1 MTKDSEKEHLKNY
14 LYVCPPTKFLTGTSI
29 FIINLSCLDSKILSV
44 QITTEI
50 ILAKMFPL
58 YQRVAKAAVL
68 WSYGGSPCLKCRLQ
82 GSAPGRIRRIERI
95 WRSSTGNLESAF
107 LADRV

>member
-1 MTKDSEKEHLKNY
+1 MTKDSEKEHFKNY
-14 LYVCPPTKFLTGTSI
+14 LYACPPTKFLTGTSI
-29 FIINLSCLDSKILSV
+29 FIINLSCLDSKILTV

-58 YQRVAKAAVL
+58 YQRVPKAAVL

-82 GSAPGRIRRIERI
+82 ALPPDEYREYREYGEVPRGP
-95 WRSSTGNLESAF
+95 
-107 LADRV
+107 